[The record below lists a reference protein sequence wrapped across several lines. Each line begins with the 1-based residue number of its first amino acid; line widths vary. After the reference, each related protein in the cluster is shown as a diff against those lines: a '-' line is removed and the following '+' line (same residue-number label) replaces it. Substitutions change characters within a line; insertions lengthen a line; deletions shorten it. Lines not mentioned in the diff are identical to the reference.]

1 MAENKIKPPV
11 EEEVPAVEEA
21 AAPEPEP
28 RRRRSSGGA
37 RKIIRAMHLFGVFNR
52 NQIVHAMPFILFI
65 TMLIIG
71 YIGNSYYAERVIR
84 EIDKT
89 KNELKEKRAEYIST
103 KSELMFRSKQ
113 SEVAARLEPSGI
125 RESTEPPQM
134 LIIPAKKVK

>member
-1 MAENKIKPPV
+1 MAVNKIKPPV
-11 EEEVPAVEEA
+11 EEEVPVVAE
-21 AAPEPEP
+21 APEPARAP
-28 RRRRSSGGA
+28 RRTSRGA

-52 NQIVHAMPFILFI
+52 NQIVHAMPFILFM
-65 TMLIIG
+65 TLLIIV

-113 SEVAARLEPSGI
+113 SEVAARLASSGI
-125 RESTEPPQM
+125 TESTEPPHM
-134 LIIPAKKVK
+134 LIIPATGKH